1 MVVLKRVR
9 DSVDKAVGKR
19 GKKMSDNEIMKCL
32 EGITNAT
39 FDEDQSP
46 LIYMR
51 LESAKSILDLINR
64 QKTEIDILIRKKD
77 SLQDE
82 VAEQKA
88 EIDKLIEKLECLLC
102 HATDG
107 RLSKHTYSFRTME
120 LEVTDTMNRNYNE
133 GYDDGIKEFAERLKD
148 DCYIPYTSWTNERVV
163 DESDID
169 NLVKELTE
177 KGR

>member
-46 LIYMR
+46 VIYMK

-64 QKTEIDILIRKKD
+64 QKEEISKKDIEIDILIRKKED
-77 SLQDE
+77 LSDE
-82 VAEQKA
+82 VSDLRAEVERLTKCRK
-88 EIDKLIEKLECLLC
+88 EEVEKLML
-102 HATDG
+102 ATD
-107 RLSKHTYSFRTME
+107 RVITEAKSEAY
-120 LEVTDTMNRNYNE
+120 
-133 GYDDGIKEFAERLKD
+133 KEFAERLEDKSIYLED
-148 DCYIPYTSWTNERVV
+148 EERYFGYAVK
-163 DESDID
+163 SKDID
-169 NLVKELTE
+169 NILKELTE